1 MKAKKPDKCIKAQ
14 CGASCDFHTTD
25 MLYGLGYDP
34 QDCPYYRY
42 NPNNE
47 NDKQNWK
54 QLDNLMDEIYKN
66 FIKQKELELFQKAE
80 ENKLIEDAVL
90 IMHPKY
96 KAIIAGSG
104 LHKATILW
112 SDCCEEDKVYMVT
125 DEEMKAYM
133 RDGSWNFKEREV
145 EE

>member
-42 NPNNE
+42 NPANK

-66 FIKQKELELFQKAE
+66 LIKQ
-80 ENKLIEDAVL
+80 NKLIEDAVL

-96 KAIIAGSG
+96 KAIIAESG

-112 SDCCEEDKVYMVT
+112 SDCCEDDKVYMVT

>member
-47 NDKQNWK
+47 NDKQNAWLMRRDEHRDK
-54 QLDNLMDEIYKN
+54 AMNLIPKSILEDIRAEIDSYCSDNRDRNDGLYIAMRIID
-66 FIKQKELELFQKAE
+66 
-80 ENKLIEDAVL
+80 
-90 IMHPKY
+90 KY
-96 KAIIAGSG
+96 
-104 LHKATILW
+104 
-112 SDCCEEDKVYMVT
+112 
-125 DEEMKAYM
+125 
-133 RDGSWNFKEREV
+133 KEREDK
-145 EE
+145 E

>member
-34 QDCPYYRY
+34 QDCHYYRY

-47 NDKQNWK
+47 NNKQNWK

-66 FIKQKELELFQKAE
+66 LIKQ
-80 ENKLIEDAVL
+80 NKLIEDAVL
-90 IMHPKY
+90 IMPPKY
-96 KAIIAGSG
+96 KAIIAESG

-112 SDCCEEDKVYMVT
+112 SDACEEDKVYMVT
-125 DEEMKAYM
+125 DEDLKAYM
-133 RDGSWNFKEREV
+133 RDNTWNFKDRE
-145 EE
+145 EEE

>member
-47 NDKQNWK
+47 NDKQ
-54 QLDNLMDEIYKN
+54 Y
-66 FIKQKELELFQKAE
+66 
-80 ENKLIEDAVL
+80 
-90 IMHPKY
+90 
-96 KAIIAGSG
+96 
-104 LHKATILW
+104 
-112 SDCCEEDKVYMVT
+112 
-125 DEEMKAYM
+125 
-133 RDGSWNFKEREV
+133 
-145 EE
+145 

>member
-47 NDKQNWK
+47 NNKQNWK

-66 FIKQKELELFQKAE
+66 LIKQ
-80 ENKLIEDAVL
+80 NKLIEDAVL
-90 IMHPKY
+90 IMPPKY
-96 KAIIAGSG
+96 KAIIAESG

-112 SDCCEEDKVYMVT
+112 SDACEEDKVYMVT
-125 DEEMKAYM
+125 DEDLKAYM
-133 RDGSWNFKEREV
+133 RDNTWNFKRSDKE
-145 EE
+145 